1 MATPKKQPDEPND
14 TRPDEAGASTGYV
27 LGRLAAA
34 FNAGHEHADLGA
46 RQRAG
51 VKAQDWAKVLRGMMS
66 GALRIGSRTPVV
78 DAPAWATPKV
88 VQGGFATGDL
98 LAGGA
103 LEPHEQELLDRLPA
117 VQGAAPRAVLNAH
130 YLGDAGLAEM
140 QKMVKTGRYRIDV
153 PEEGALPVI
162 AWMLGQGH
170 VEAARALL
178 AEIGPHLGRL
188 RFYPAPNARPLSDT
202 SLVHLRTVG
211 QTAQGLG
218 ALRVPPRLQAQREA
232 ALVWAPLG
240 DRAARL
246 FLETY
251 TDGWPC
257 RHYPDG
263 WRERAR
269 LLLDDYRRLKDEKRP
284 LCRKHERKG
293 ENSALL
299 RGFLETCVSDPARL
313 TGRDVGLIRR
323 VLADITAKRGLPGSD
338 RCLALR
344 QSQAAQ
350 ARKPAVAELAQVVI
364 GRMAG
369 LPPDEGLDDLDGV
382 LAPVTPGAM
391 PLAGRLAEKV
401 RRCRSAPVEVLVE
414 ENVITSAEALATVV
428 PQITALVRAAGID
441 DPDLRRLYGSVYRA
455 FRRRRSLLLLNLESQ
470 VKFHELPW
478 VRAVEVHRGGDPSAA
493 GTARQTLERVVVL
506 AVTSFP
512 HQILPNK
519 LLQEIRAL
527 AADAGLALPLV
538 DEVAA
543 DIFMGAFTEKFLR
556 AAQAAAALLE
566 GTLYERYYG
575 LPYARVRQI
584 DDVRPARAGGAPTSP
599 AFFRLCSEL
608 AGPGAG
614 GGSPVA
620 RNGTIIE
627 QEQILTTHNLAALLG
642 ALGLADALRP
652 RLGELARQNF
662 AWVCRRQRQAAPA
675 WKSRLQVVKNAAYAW
690 RQMVFF
696 LALMPRPEVEE
707 FLAWASE
714 HLDAERPALGA
725 RFRPALEG
733 LARAARG
740 LPTEDPAR
748 PELARRFLGWTT
760 GTHWLL
766 RQEAEPPPS

>member
-1 MATPKKQPDEPND
+1 MATPEKPDERSD
-14 TRPDEAGASTGYV
+14 TRPDEASASAGYV

-34 FNAGHEHADLGA
+34 FDASQEHADEGA

-51 VKAQDWAKVLRGMMS
+51 IKAKDWVKVFQGMMS
-66 GALRIGSRTPVV
+66 GALRIGSRTPVA
-78 DAPAWATPKV
+78 DAPAWATLKV

-103 LEPHEQELLDRLPA
+103 LEPHERELQDRLPA
-117 VQGAAPRAVLNAH
+117 AQEAAPRAVLNGY

-140 QKMVKTGRYRIDV
+140 QQMVKTGCYRIDV
-153 PEEGALPVI
+153 PEEGALPAI
-162 AWMLGQGH
+162 ALMLGRGH

-188 RFYPAPNARPLSDT
+188 RFYPAPSARPLSDT

-211 QTAQGLG
+211 QVAEGLG
-218 ALRVPPRLQAQREA
+218 ALHVPPRLQAQREA

-240 DRAARL
+240 DRAALL

-257 RHYPDG
+257 QHYPDG
-263 WRERAR
+263 WRGRAR

-299 RGFLETCVSDPARL
+299 RGFLEVCVSDPARL
-313 TGRDVGLIRR
+313 TGRDVGMIRR
-323 VLADITAKRGLPGSD
+323 VLADIIAKRGRPDSE

-344 QSQAAQ
+344 QSQADL
-350 ARKPAVAELAQVVI
+350 ARRPATAELAQIVAS
-364 GRMAG
+364 RLAG
-369 LPPDEGLDDLDGV
+369 LPPDEGLEDLDGV
-382 LAPVTPGAM
+382 LAPVTAGA
-391 PLAGRLAEKV
+391 PLLAGRLAAKI
-401 RRCRSAPVEVLVE
+401 RRCWSAPVEALVGA
-414 ENVITSAEALATVV
+414 NVITSAEALATVV
-428 PQITALVRAAGID
+428 PQITAQVQAAGLD
-441 DPDLRRLYGSVYRA
+441 DPDLRRLYGAVYRA

-470 VKFHELPW
+470 VKFHDLPW
-478 VRAVEVHRGGDPSAA
+478 VRAMDAHRRGDPSAA
-493 GTARQTLERVVVL
+493 GAARQTLERVALL

-527 AADAGLALPLV
+527 AAGAGLALPLV

-556 AAQAAAALLE
+556 AAQAAGVLLE

-575 LPYARVRQI
+575 IPYTRVRQI
-584 DDVRPARAGGAPTSP
+584 NDVRPVRAGGAPTSP
-599 AFFRLCSEL
+599 AFFQLCSDL

-627 QEQILTTHNLAALLG
+627 QEQILTTHNLALLFG
-642 ALGLADALRP
+642 ALSLTDALRP
-652 RLGELARQNF
+652 DLGELARRNF
-662 AWVCRRQRQAAPA
+662 AWVCRRQRQTAPA
-675 WKSRLQVVKNAAYAW
+675 WKSRLQMVKNAAYAW

-696 LALMPRPEVEE
+696 LALMPRPEVEA

-714 HLDAERPALGA
+714 HLDAESPALGA

-740 LPTEDPAR
+740 LPPEDPAR
-748 PELARRFLGWTT
+748 PDLARRFLGWTT
-760 GTHWLL
+760 GPHWLL
-766 RQEAEPPPS
+766 RQEAGPAPP